1 MKPEELAACQ
11 GGRANSQVL
20 VLAAPQPWEIKMM
33 ILEMMCITMM
43 VEMIMIKTM
52 MACKDVKANSL
63 EVVWA
68 APRPWVIIIKMILV
82 LVRMKIHQKLQQ
94 TAPI

>member
-63 EVVWA
+63 VLVLA
-68 APRPWVIIIKMILV
+68 APQLWVIKMMILEMMSITMMV
-82 LVRMKIHQKLQQ
+82 EMSKI
-94 TAPI
+94 